1 MKVGLKL
8 QQCRATEY
16 RLARGAVFSMA
27 IFGSVFCMAEGE
39 KSIPSLS
46 NSKSIVSTA
55 SSMPSAFSS
64 RSILSAGSKQSS
76 VIRYDAE
83 DFSYITSP
91 TSADNLAALPNAC
104 KKESTT
110 VCYDYRSGR
119 MVVVK
124 TRDLLPAIT
133 GLKAEGISL
142 KRDKVAVRYSF

>member
-1 MKVGLKL
+1 MKVGLKTL
-8 QQCRATEY
+8 H
-16 RLARGAVFSMA
+16 RLASANRCASVALFSVT
-27 IFGSVFCMAEGE
+27 IFASAFASAESE

-46 NSKSIVSTA
+46 NPRSIVSTP
-55 SSMPSAFSS
+55 SSMPSALSS

-91 TSADNLAALPNAC
+91 TSADNLTNLPNAC

-110 VCYDYRSGR
+110 ICYDYRSGR
-119 MVVVK
+119 MVIVK
-124 TRDLLPAIT
+124 TRDLLPEIT
-133 GLKAEGISL
+133 GFRAEGISL

>member
-8 QQCRATEY
+8 HQCRATEY
-16 RLARGAVFSMA
+16 RFVGDVLFSMA
-27 IFGSVFCMAEGE
+27 ISVSAFAMAEGE

-76 VIRYDAE
+76 VIRYDME

-104 KKESTT
+104 KKDSTSI
-110 VCYDYRSGR
+110 CYDYRSGR
-119 MVVVK
+119 MVIVK
-124 TRDLLPAIT
+124 TRDLLPEIT